1 MSSSTPTV
9 RAVPLIK
16 IAMGTPFSEILNAT
30 ALATVLQLA
39 DAGGKSWLSVED
51 NRTGRRQV
59 ADDAK
64 LVRP

>member
-1 MSSSTPTV
+1 
-9 RAVPLIK
+9 
-16 IAMGTPFSEILNAT
+16 MGTPFSEILNAT
-30 ALATVLQLA
+30 ALATVLRLA